1 MPEETVSQRQAASQ
15 ASFHSDNSETNVTNT
30 EEQIHIET
38 PSEEKEIIIPDDTN
52 SDGNTGN

>member
-30 EEQIHIET
+30 EEQTHIEN
-38 PSEEKEIIIPDDTN
+38 PSEEQEIIIPDDTN
-52 SDGNTGN
+52 SDGNSGN